1 MTLNIPIQ
9 EAISLIKDKSGKD
22 VSLKVVNKNTIT
34 VGYTISKS
42 VPLIGSI
49 SKEVDVNVTI
59 DKVINNNLYLHYAT
73 GVFGGDLILDKL
85 LSALPSFTNSDIV
98 DKDHNG
104 GLIVHLNK
112 IKKIQKFAEQIEL
125 KSISFGEDSI
135 ISDFIVK
142 V

>member
-1 MTLNIPIQ
+1 MTLKCPIQ

-22 VSLKVVNKNTIT
+22 VSFKVVDKNTIT

-42 VPLIGSI
+42 MLLIGTI

-59 DKVINNNLYLHYAT
+59 DKVIDNNLYLRYAT
-73 GVFGGDLILDKL
+73 GVFGGDMILDKL
-85 LSALPSFTNSDIV
+85 LSALPSFTNSEIV

-112 IKKIQKFAEQIEL
+112 IKKIQKFTEQIEL
-125 KSISFGEDSI
+125 KSISFREDCV
-135 ISDFIVK
+135 ISDFIVR
-142 V
+142 